1 MLEKAKA
8 SSLGTEKDVLEIN
21 IKNKD
26 KYIDSLTRCSQ
37 QNLKNLQNIQENN
50 KDLKNLVGALDC
62 EVMAGRMNELYFR
75 DRLIQSEERLAVS

>member
-26 KYIDSLTRCSQ
+26 KYIDSLTRCS
-37 QNLKNLQNIQENN
+37 
-50 KDLKNLVGALDC
+50 
-62 EVMAGRMNELYFR
+62 
-75 DRLIQSEERLAVS
+75 